1 MCTIVSKLPP
11 ALYPAANHGS
21 SQIAARSHFRA
32 TRPYAVSSGDA
43 LSSMLA
49 EPHLLREHACIGGQ
63 WTEGH
68 AERHVEVTDPAT
80 GALLGVV
87 PDMGAEDCR
96 DAIAAAEKAL
106 PAWRQMPA
114 KQRSGLLRKWY
125 DLVLANQKDLAYIMM
140 SEQGKPLAEA
150 MGEISY
156 AASFIEWFAEEA
168 KRTYGDVIPST
179 SSDRRML
186 VFKQPVGVCAAITPW
201 NFPSAMITRKAAAA
215 LAAGC
220 TMVVKPSE
228 MTPFSALALMAL
240 AEEAGIPPGV
250 LNVVTCGSANAAE
263 VGSEMTSN
271 PVVKKISFTGSTAV
285 GKKLMAQ
292 GAGTLKKMSLELGG
306 NAPFIVFE
314 DADVD
319 AAVAGAIAAKYR
331 NAGQTCVCTN
341 RFYVHSK
348 VHDEFVMK
356 LVSAVTD
363 LKVGRGTEEGVAQG
377 PLISEAAVRKVEE
390 HVADAVAKGAEILAG
405 GSRHKLGG
413 TFFQPTIIAGATKHM
428 KVTEEETFGPLAPI
442 YRFENEEEVL
452 HAASDTPFGLA
463 AYFYSR
469 DLARVWRVSEALEYG
484 MVGVNTGVIS
494 SEVAPFGGMKE
505 SGHGREGSKYGIDE
519 YMNVKYVAHAGL

>member
-1 MCTIVSKLPP
+1 MLERAVNARALFRMCTIVSKLPP

-68 AERHVEVTDPAT
+68 AERHVEVRAPMKTDCSLHVDMSDAVVFIGDHAFHGDCTQVTDPAT

-348 VHDEFVMK
+348 VRLLLR
-356 LVSAVTD
+356 LV
-363 LKVGRGTEEGVAQG
+363 
-377 PLISEAAVRKVEE
+377 
-390 HVADAVAKGAEILAG
+390 
-405 GSRHKLGG
+405 
-413 TFFQPTIIAGATKHM
+413 
-428 KVTEEETFGPLAPI
+428 
-442 YRFENEEEVL
+442 
-452 HAASDTPFGLA
+452 
-463 AYFYSR
+463 
-469 DLARVWRVSEALEYG
+469 
-484 MVGVNTGVIS
+484 
-494 SEVAPFGGMKE
+494 
-505 SGHGREGSKYGIDE
+505 
-519 YMNVKYVAHAGL
+519 